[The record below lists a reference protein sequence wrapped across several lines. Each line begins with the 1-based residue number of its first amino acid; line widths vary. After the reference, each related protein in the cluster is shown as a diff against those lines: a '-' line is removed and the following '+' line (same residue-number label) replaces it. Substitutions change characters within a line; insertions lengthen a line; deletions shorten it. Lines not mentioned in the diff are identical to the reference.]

1 MLFLCSVGCL
11 YADDFG
17 STAFEKFSNVV
28 TEPKLFDQPLIDAIW
43 YFVGGIWYA
52 KAIASVIA
60 IGIGTLGVVWN
71 AFKLW
76 MGKERVRVVIWDLI
90 IKFLFFGILMGSYP
104 TICYGTLN
112 IAHDLGLHV
121 SGGEQ
126 YMQRN
131 FQRMRKSVSD
141 ELSKA
146 QTGYKRVMQSL
157 QGTQLTKDEIK
168 NLLSESGL
176 GTSDADITAW
186 SKAHGVEILETTTW
200 EDVKGVA
207 GWLTFGLIGNSDG
220 ITHSAKQTEA
230 ARKSYEQAR
239 NLMTN
244 KCLDFTSEVNELSP
258 KELENIEN
266 LKEGVDYV
274 AWTTNGV
281 TKYYKISDNQE
292 HFNNLVGKYRA
303 ICKIFGHDNEEFSFE
318 QTIPLETWIYDPFL
332 RVGKP
337 TGNGAKYFSVTGW
350 LPKLLSPGS
359 MIKTGSLVTQLL
371 LYADTTDTNMLAGDA
386 GEKGL
391 NWIERGLMHVAMA
404 ILWFIMLL
412 AIMIT
417 VIYIAVEYI
426 MVIVEFTL
434 STTIG
439 YVLIP
444 LCLWAASKD
453 YAKKLITMFAS
464 YMMKIIVQ
472 ISVLMFVYAQYL
484 RMGTQVMVDIA
495 PMGDCTT
502 VISALFSCYLCFV
515 LSSKAP
521 QIASSIMSGNPQ
533 LGFSDFKNGV
543 TSMTKTGQSTMRGA
557 GSALKIGGSAAA
569 GATKSVGKAGA
580 KFAKSTAN
588 GASNGAK
595 IGSALGPV
603 GTVVGGILGGV
614 VGAGAGAVKG
624 GASLAKDGAKASA
637 KAAQTTA
644 NIALGLESKDD
655 PRLGHGGHG
664 NGKMGENV
672 ISIFNEKESP
682 PKNPPSNQNPQNPP
696 VSPNSANTT
705 SGGNSIPKTP
715 SGSMNSSSSSTPSS
729 PVTASSGASGASAGA
744 SAVP

>member
-1 MLFLCSVGCL
+1 MKMKKFLLYITLLFASIGCI
-11 YADDFG
+11 YADNF
-17 STAFEKFSNVV
+17 SSNAFEKFSSAV

-60 IGIGTLGVVWN
+60 IGVGTLGVVWN

-90 IKFLFFGILMGSYP
+90 IKFLFFAVLMGSYP

-112 IAHDLGLHV
+112 IAHDLGLHI

-146 QTGYKRVMQSL
+146 QIGYKKVMQSL
-157 QGTQLTKDEIK
+157 QGSQLTKDEIK
-168 NLLSESGL
+168 SLLSESGL
-176 GTSDADITAW
+176 GTSDADISAW
-186 SKAHGVEILETTTW
+186 SKNNGVEILETTVW
-200 EDVKGVA
+200 EDVKGIA
-207 GWLTFGLIGNSDG
+207 GKFTFGLIGNSDG
-220 ITHSAKQTEA
+220 LSHSSKQTES
-230 ARKSYEQAR
+230 ARKNYEQAR

-303 ICKIFGHDNEEFSFE
+303 ICKIFGHDDEEFSFE

-337 TGNGAKYFSVTGW
+337 TGNGAKYFSATGW

-371 LYADTTDTNMLAGDA
+371 LYADTTDTNMLSGDA

-391 NWIERGLMHVAMA
+391 NWLERGLMHVAMA
-404 ILWFIMLL
+404 ILWFLMLL

-444 LCLWAASKD
+444 LCLWSGSKD

-472 ISVLMFVYAQYL
+472 ITVLMFVYAQYL

-543 TSMTKTGQSTMRGA
+543 TSMTKTGQTAMRTA
-557 GSALKIGGSAAA
+557 GSGLKIGGAAA
-569 GATKSVGKAGA
+569 IGSAKSVGKAGA

-595 IGSALGPV
+595 IGSAFGPA
-603 GTVVGGILGGV
+603 GAVVGGILGGV
-614 VGAGAGAVKG
+614 VGAGAGAIKG
-624 GASLAKDGAKASA
+624 SASLAKAGAKGTA

-644 NIALGLESKDD
+644 NIAMGLESKDD
-655 PRLGHGGHG
+655 PRLGHGGNG

-672 ISIFNEKESP
+672 ISIFNNKEGSQGR
-682 PKNPPSNQNPQNPP
+682 KSNQQSPSQNTP
-696 VSPNSANTT
+696 VTPNSKNI

-715 SGSMNSSSSSTPSS
+715 SNNDSSSISS
-729 PVTASSGASGASAGA
+729 SAGMGTI
-744 SAVP
+744 SVP